1 MSEHD
6 GHDDGSEEESI
17 LRLFDRI
24 CFSFGDQDAILLDG
38 AEAVCYYEIQEASK
52 ALASQLVHR
61 YRPDYVLIECLG
73 HAVAEAVSILACMRI
88 GVPFVPVNVEAGDSS
103 VIESVADALALHR
116 REASST
122 TNATKSVQIVAICC
136 CENDEDPLL
145 GVFYQADIHR
155 VVFVDPMGNMK
166 EQIRVPELDP
176 NVEHRHSDELYV
188 LFTSGTSL
196 RQPKAVVGS
205 HQSTYRRLKWWRG
218 TFSPSPRVARRTR
231 LSFVGT

>member
-1 MSEHD
+1 MSDHD
-6 GHDDGSEEESI
+6 GHDAGSEEESI

-52 ALASQLVHR
+52 SLASQLVHR
-61 YRPDYVLIECLG
+61 YRPEYVLIECLG

-103 VIESVADALALHR
+103 AIESVADALASHR
-116 REASST
+116 REAST
-122 TNATKSVQIVAICC
+122 TQSVQIVAICC

-145 GVFYQADIHR
+145 GVFYKADVHR

-166 EQIRVPELDP
+166 EQIRVPELHP
-176 NVEHRHSDELYV
+176 SGEHLQSDELYI
-188 LFTSGTSL
+188 LFTSGTSS

-205 HQSTYRRLKWWRG
+205 HRSTYRRLKWWRD
-218 TFSPSPRVARRTR
+218 TFSPSPRIARRTR

>member
-1 MSEHD
+1 MISRIT
-6 GHDDGSEEESI
+6 GVGRNKEST
-17 LRLFDRI
+17 
-24 CFSFGDQDAILLDG
+24 
-38 AEAVCYYEIQEASK
+38 
-52 ALASQLVHR
+52 SQLFHR

-88 GVPFVPVNVEAGDSS
+88 GVPFVPVIVEAGDSS
-103 VIESVADALALHR
+103 VIESVADALALHP
-116 REASST
+116 REASS

-145 GVFYQADIHR
+145 GVFYQADVHR

-176 NVEHRHSDELYV
+176 SGEHLQSDELYV
-188 LFTSGTSL
+188 LFTSGTSS

-205 HQSTYRRLKWWRG
+205 HQSTYRRLKWWRD
-218 TFSPSPRVARRTR
+218 TFSPSPRIARRTR